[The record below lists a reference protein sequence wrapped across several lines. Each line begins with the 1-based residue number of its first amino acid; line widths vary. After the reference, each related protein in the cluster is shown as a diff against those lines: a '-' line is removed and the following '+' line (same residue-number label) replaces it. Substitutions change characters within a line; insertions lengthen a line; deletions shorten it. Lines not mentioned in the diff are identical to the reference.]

1 MIKAIQTRILVEL
14 KGLYDNISTTE
25 EKFGTSKMRGVVLD
39 IAEDVKDECAKP
51 ENDVRIGST
60 VFFGK
65 YEDTGKF
72 PYELNGKEVELA
84 LIKLEEIGGVEN
96 E

>member
-14 KGLYDNISTTE
+14 KGLYDNIQVAE
-25 EKFGTSKMRGVVLD
+25 EKFGTSKMRGVVHD
-39 IAEDVKDECAKP
+39 IAADVKDECAKL
-51 ENDVRIGST
+51 DIKVGST

-72 PYELNGKEVELA
+72 PYPIDGKEVEMT
-84 LIKLEEIGGVEN
+84 LIKLEEIGGVE
-96 E
+96 

>member
-14 KGLYDNISTTE
+14 KGLYDNIDTAE
-25 EKFGTSKMRGVVLD
+25 EKFGTSKMRGVVHD
-39 IAEDVKDECAKP
+39 IAADVKDDCTKLGIK
-51 ENDVRIGST
+51 VGST

-72 PYELNGKEVELA
+72 PYEHEGREREFT

-96 E
+96 V

>member
-1 MIKAIQTRILVEL
+1 LYDHIQT
-14 KGLYDNISTTE
+14 SE
-25 EKFGTSKMRGVVLD
+25 ERFGTSKMRGVVLD
-39 IAEDVKDECAKP
+39 IAPDIAEDCKKLKI
-51 ENDVRIGST
+51 DVGDL

-72 PYELNGKEVELA
+72 PYELDGKETELA

-96 E
+96 AV

>member
-1 MIKAIQTRILVEL
+1 MIRAIQSRLLVEL
-14 KGLYDNISTTE
+14 KGLYDNIQTAE

-39 IAEDVKDECAKP
+39 IADDIKSECAKLKIA
-51 ENDVRIGST
+51 EGDL

-72 PYELNGKEVELA
+72 PYELDGKEVELA

-96 E
+96 AN